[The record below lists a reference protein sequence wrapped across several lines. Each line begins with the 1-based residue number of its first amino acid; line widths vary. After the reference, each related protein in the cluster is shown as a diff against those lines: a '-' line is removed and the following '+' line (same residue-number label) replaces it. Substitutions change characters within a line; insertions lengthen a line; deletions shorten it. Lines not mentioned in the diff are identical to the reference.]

1 MQINPNF
8 SRLKESY
15 LFSQVRERTAAYQ
28 KAHPEARLITLSIG
42 DVTLPLGASVVA
54 AMHGAADEMAKR
66 ETFKGY
72 GPDRYCYGYE
82 SLLNAL
88 QARYAR
94 LGVSLKKEE
103 IFVSDGAKS
112 DCGNLSDLFSAENIA
127 LIPDPVYPAYYDAN
141 VMAGR
146 KIVFARASAE
156 NGFLPMPQEGMRA
169 DLVYLCSPNNP
180 TGAAYSKAQLQEWV
194 DYANRTGAVILYDA
208 AYEAFVRDKE
218 LARSVYQTEGAKE
231 CAIEICSFS
240 KTAGFTGV
248 RCGYTVVPEALVRG
262 GARLNRLWKRRQN
275 TKFTGVSYITQTGA
289 AAAFSEEGERDI
301 AERLTYY
308 RENADM
314 ISDCLR
320 RLGIPFTG
328 GKNSPYLWVRCPE
341 GESSWDFFERMLSKA
356 NVVVMPGSGF
366 GESGEGYF
374 RITAFG
380 RHGDTREACER
391 MEKLLKKG

>member
-127 LIPDPVYPAYYDAN
+127 IIPDPVYQNYYDA
-141 VMAGR
+141 
-146 KIVFARASAE
+146 
-156 NGFLPMPQEGMRA
+156 
-169 DLVYLCSPNNP
+169 
-180 TGAAYSKAQLQEWV
+180 T
-194 DYANRTGAVILYDA
+194 
-208 AYEAFVRDKE
+208 E
-218 LARSVYQTEGAKE
+218 L
-231 CAIEICSFS
+231 
-240 KTAGFTGV
+240 
-248 RCGYTVVPEALVRG
+248 
-262 GARLNRLWKRRQN
+262 
-275 TKFTGVSYITQTGA
+275 
-289 AAAFSEEGERDI
+289 EE
-301 AERLTYY
+301 
-308 RENADM
+308 
-314 ISDCLR
+314 
-320 RLGIPFTG
+320 F
-328 GKNSPYLWVRCPE
+328 
-341 GESSWDFFERMLSKA
+341 
-356 NVVVMPGSGF
+356 
-366 GESGEGYF
+366 
-374 RITAFG
+374 
-380 RHGDTREACER
+380 
-391 MEKLLKKG
+391 